1 MTPAAAVAAAEGSA
15 CKGGWSL
22 TPMRRRQT
30 QLSREHSTQVEQQ
43 DFSRESG
50 AAAALASVLPHVDRA
65 TLLRFL
71 FPAFPA
77 PPGPLLRI
85 LLAPA
90 PSLTLC
96 VAAAE
101 LVAAAAARLSP
112 DDAFARALPRLKPLF
127 AVACRVSD
135 DEEEDAAALT
145 LAFALYPALG
155 DRVGFRA
162 LRDAVPDAPLLETR
176 FATRFDGWTAEQ
188 HYERSRN
195 LTRRR
200 GTDASRSAFPSAETV
215 PKPFRDSAPHSW
227 LPAPDARELETAALL
242 SRVGAILD
250 DDRDDTP
257 NAFEDDDDV
266 PWALRLE
273 TLCSWRAHEA
283 GSFSEDAGRTQ
294 KNAQPLP
301 RDPARGVSAFV
312 ASADERWLAT
322 CGAGAVS
329 KPSVVKVWSAGGP
342 RGVLRDGRD
351 GDDDDDAPAPCF
363 ATHDAHGG
371 RVTCVTFLNAYRGG
385 GVALAAS
392 ADDAGAV
399 HVWRADTGASLSR
412 VREPQPRDGDPSETS
427 AALRFAGSRD
437 AAFGGWERRARAIER
452 RKRIADALM
461 DRTRDEDEDE
471 DDDAMTKSR
480 VSSDDNDDDSS
491 GWLRRGRVS
500 GDDDS
505 SASAE
510 RVLKRDTDRPN
521 APRRETS
528 ASSDVLLEELSGP
541 ELGEIIGDDVFG
553 DGPRRR
559 RSADKSVTL
568 SAARLAPRLGSRS
581 TGYACLA
588 PTPDARELVAG
599 TEDGRVRFVDVA
611 SERVAGSWL
620 CRAGNPKSADGI
632 VSVCFPGASTGV
644 TSSAR
649 ALVCAASRSGAV
661 SFLDQRGGR
670 LVAGFR
676 AHDDAVV
683 ATAARGGDGAR
694 HTPYIL
700 VTASRDKTVAVW
712 DVRMLTDGGFEKSKK
727 TPLLASFGGFGDG
740 VRGMA
745 LRGAYAFVVAGEKVS
760 VFSLDDRPVEKEEKN
775 RMSVPVTPLRLRSRS
790 GAEQRTRLT
799 GVAALPRSRLFAV
812 TDEDG
817 NVSVCR

>member
-1 MTPAAAVAAAEGSA
+1 
-15 CKGGWSL
+15 
-22 TPMRRRQT
+22 
-30 QLSREHSTQVEQQ
+30 
-43 DFSRESG
+43 
-50 AAAALASVLPHVDRA
+50 
-65 TLLRFL
+65 
-71 FPAFPA
+71 
-77 PPGPLLRI
+77 
-85 LLAPA
+85 
-90 PSLTLC
+90 
-96 VAAAE
+96 
-101 LVAAAAARLSP
+101 
-112 DDAFARALPRLKPLF
+112 
-127 AVACRVSD
+127 
-135 DEEEDAAALT
+135 
-145 LAFALYPALG
+145 
-155 DRVGFRA
+155 
-162 LRDAVPDAPLLETR
+162 
-176 FATRFDGWTAEQ
+176 
-188 HYERSRN
+188 
-195 LTRRR
+195 
-200 GTDASRSAFPSAETV
+200 
-215 PKPFRDSAPHSW
+215 
-227 LPAPDARELETAALL
+227 
-242 SRVGAILD
+242 
-250 DDRDDTP
+250 
-257 NAFEDDDDV
+257 
-266 PWALRLE
+266 
-273 TLCSWRAHEA
+273 
-283 GSFSEDAGRTQ
+283 
-294 KNAQPLP
+294 
-301 RDPARGVSAFV
+301 
-312 ASADERWLAT
+312 
-322 CGAGAVS
+322 
-329 KPSVVKVWSAGGP
+329 
-342 RGVLRDGRD
+342 
-351 GDDDDDAPAPCF
+351 
-363 ATHDAHGG
+363 
-371 RVTCVTFLNAYRGG
+371 
-385 GVALAAS
+385 
-392 ADDAGAV
+392 
-399 HVWRADTGASLSR
+399 
-412 VREPQPRDGDPSETS
+412 
-427 AALRFAGSRD
+427 
-437 AAFGGWERRARAIER
+437 
-452 RKRIADALM
+452 M

-694 HTPYIL
+694 HTPYSL

-712 DVRMLTDGGFEKSKK
+712 DVRMLTDGGFENRKK
-727 TPLLASFGGFGDG
+727 RRFW
-740 VRGMA
+740 R
-745 LRGAYAFVVAGEKVS
+745 
-760 VFSLDDRPVEKEEKN
+760 
-775 RMSVPVTPLRLRSRS
+775 RS
-790 GAEQRTRLT
+790 GGSATASAGWR
-799 GVAALPRSRLFAV
+799 
-812 TDEDG
+812 
-817 NVSVCR
+817 